1 MESQRDLLIWT
12 IKKYKELQAKYK
24 KPSEDEMTTE
34 PTQSSSYDTDV
45 QSTSEQAL
53 KENRARM
60 AAKRREQLMAQ
71 MATAQKSFISSNSEM
86 FEAPLATEED
96 GTSMD
101 WQQSPVEELKSI
113 GCIGN
118 NRKIVPCENQEHT
131 CILCSEV
138 SLVNRDCLVF
148 PAFVQKSSILSRYQ
162 VINESDQLQ
171 SLETHIH
178 PAPHVSTCGHVMH
191 STCWQVYCLFL
202 LSITSIQI

>member
-1 MESQRDLLIWT
+1 MLIWT
-12 IKKYKELQAKYK
+12 IKKYKELQARYNKTTQ
-24 KPSEDEMTTE
+24 DAMATE
-34 PTQSSSYDTDV
+34 PTHYDTEG

-71 MATAQKSFISSNSEM
+71 MATAQKTFISCNSEM

-96 GTSMD
+96 GSSMD
-101 WQQSPVEELKSI
+101 WQQCPVEELKSL
-113 GCIGN
+113 GCIGA
-118 NRKIVPCENQEHT
+118 NRKIVPCENQMHN
-131 CILCSEV
+131 CILCSENA
-138 SLVNRDCLVF
+138 LVNRDCLVF

-191 STCWQVYCLFL
+191 SSCWQVNTF
-202 LSITSIQI
+202 SI